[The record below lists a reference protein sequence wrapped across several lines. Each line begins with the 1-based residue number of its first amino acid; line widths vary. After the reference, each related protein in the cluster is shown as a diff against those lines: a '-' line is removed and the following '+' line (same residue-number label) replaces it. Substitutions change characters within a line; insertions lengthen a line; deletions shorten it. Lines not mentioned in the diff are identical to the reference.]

1 MGLFGLSPLFFS
13 VVASTFFMD
22 PKTGALDVTHY
33 TMFLALLT
41 GVVYIG
47 GFILLQQLPQTV
59 DIVDNTESQE
69 NPTHIGENTP
79 LLAES
84 RSSPTCRPS
93 DPTVSE
99 LLRKSD
105 FWLLVLFCVLILGAV
120 SNVISTFDRVLSL
133 FPSPR
138 W

>member
-1 MGLFGLSPLFFS
+1 
-13 VVASTFFMD
+13 MD

-41 GVVYIG
+41 SVVYIG